1 MRIVAILPKRSCQ
14 NCKKEFVPARRWQ
27 KFCTRVCQYENENKK
42 SLLRSPY
49 PGIKV
54 GTVGAIQELKVAV
67 DLMSKGYEVFRAM
80 SPHSSCDLAVLR
92 SGKLYK
98 LEVRTA
104 YLKSDGTISK
114 RFKSEAAKSSDIYY
128 AWVAPTGIDYWPEK
142 L

>member
-67 DLMSKGYEVFRAM
+67 GALYHHVPSQAAM
-80 SPHSSCDLAVLR
+80 QSAVIQQV
-92 SGKLYK
+92 
-98 LEVRTA
+98 LEGVPTPNEIG
-104 YLKSDGTISK
+104 GTPRQRIV
-114 RFKSEAAKSSDIYY
+114 AKST
-128 AWVAPTGIDYWPEK
+128 PTSA
-142 L
+142 